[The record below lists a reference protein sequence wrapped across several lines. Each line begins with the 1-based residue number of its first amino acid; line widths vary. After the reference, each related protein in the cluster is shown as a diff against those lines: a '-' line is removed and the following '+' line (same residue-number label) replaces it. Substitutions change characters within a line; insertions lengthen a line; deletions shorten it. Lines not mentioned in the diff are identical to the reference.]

1 MIPPGPALIF
11 RLVLPQIL
19 FVFCVYAI
27 KIAIENQGHTFSTS
41 TRWLLYIS
49 AFFARP
55 LWMLFLARPYMNI
68 LNARRAAAKGAVLPP
83 LVKES
88 SSEVLASVMRS
99 FGNGYIGK
107 LFVYHLPVPI
117 STVDPIRFKGE
128 AYLEWAQKYGNT
140 YMYQAYTETRVMT
153 LEPEH
158 IKAILAT
165 QFNNF
170 EKGLVNYQQL
180 KSLLGSGVFNSDG
193 DMWKNMTRPFFS
205 KNRISDSDIFE
216 RHADDTIS
224 AMKQRLA
231 QGYPIEFQDA
241 VGRFTLD
248 SATEFLFGKDVGSLG
263 AGLPYPRGTPIIQKD
278 SSTFN
283 HPSNVFVRAF
293 TQGQDQAA
301 LRGRRGDM
309 WPLAE
314 FWSDKVKAQRAHVDN
329 FTNPILQER
338 RYEQL
343 ARGTTSRSKESDED
357 GEGETFLDHLMRSTD
372 DDQIIR
378 DEIVNILVAGRD
390 TTASLLTFAI
400 YVLTERPELTERLRK
415 EILEFVGSNA
425 RPTYKNIADMKYLRA
440 FLNGLTFSGWK
451 SDILMK
457 FNPETL
463 RLYPPVPFNSRYSK
477 TSIVLPAKNGQPPL
491 YIPAGVNVF
500 LMHRRADLWGPDSL
514 EFDPDRFI
522 DDRAQRYLIP
532 NPFIFAA
539 FNAGPRIC
547 IGQQFAY
554 NEASYFL
561 IRFLQSFTG
570 FKVDWA
576 VQPESSR
583 PPAEWE
589 PLPGTT
595 KGREKVK
602 LSSHLTMVVKD
613 GLWVKMQ
620 EREIKL

>member
-27 KIAIENQGHTFSTS
+27 KTAIENQGHTFPTS
-41 TRWLLYIS
+41 TRWLLYVG

-83 LVKES
+83 LVEES

-107 LFVYHLPVPI
+107 LKFVYHLPVPI

-193 DMWKNMTRPFFS
+193 DMWKFHRNMTRPFFS
-205 KNRISDSDIFE
+205 KTRISDFDIFE
-216 RHADDTIS
+216 RHADNTIS

-241 VGRFTLD
+241 IGRFTLD

-263 AGLPYPRGTPIIQKD
+263 AGLPYPKGAPIIQKD

-329 FTNPILQER
+329 FTNPILQKR
-338 RYEQL
+338 RNEQL

-357 GEGETFLDHLMRSTD
+357 GEGETFLDHLIRSTD
-372 DDQIIR
+372 
-378 DEIVNILVAGRD
+378 
-390 TTASLLTFAI
+390 
-400 YVLTERPELTERLRK
+400 ERLRK

-440 FLNGLTFSGWK
+440 FLNGLIFSAWK
-451 SDILMK
+451 SHILMK

-463 RLYPPVPFNSRYSK
+463 RLYPAVPFNSRYSK

-500 LMHRRADLWGPDSL
+500 LMHRREDLWGPDSL

-547 IGQQFAY
+547 IGQQ
-554 NEASYFL
+554 
-561 IRFLQSFTG
+561 
-570 FKVDWA
+570 VDWA

-595 KGREKVK
+595 KGREK
-602 LSSHLTMVVKD
+602 D
-613 GLWVKMQ
+613 GLWVKIQ
-620 EREIKL
+620 ERELKV

>member
-19 FVFCVYAI
+19 FMFCVYAI
-27 KIAIENQGHTFSTS
+27 KTAIEIQGHAFSTS
-41 TRWLLYIS
+41 TRWLLYVG
-49 AFFARP
+49 AFLARP
-55 LWMLFLARPYMNI
+55 LWMLFLARPCINI
-68 LNARRAAAKGAVLPP
+68 LNTRRAAAKGAVLPP
-83 LVKES
+83 LVEES

-107 LFVYHLPVPI
+107 PPPSSITYPSI
-117 STVDPIRFKGE
+117 STIDPIRFEGE

-140 YMYQAYTETRVMT
+140 YRYQAYTETRVMT

-193 DMWKNMTRPFFS
+193 DINMTRPFFS
-205 KNRISDSDIFE
+205 KTRISDFDIFE
-216 RHADDTIS
+216 RHADDAIS

-241 VGRFTLD
+241 IGRFTLD

-263 AGLPYPRGTPIIQKD
+263 AGLPYPKGAPTIEED
-278 SSTFN
+278 SSSFT
-283 HPSNVFVRAF
+283 HPSNIFVRAF

-309 WPLAE
+309 WPMAE
-314 FWSDKVKAQRAHVDN
+314 FWSDNVKAQRAQVDN

-338 RYEQL
+338 RNEQL

-357 GEGETFLDHLMRSTD
+357 GESETFLDHLIRSTD

-378 DEIVNILVAGRD
+378 DELVNILVAGRD

-440 FLNGLTFSGWK
+440 FLN
-451 SDILMK
+451 
-457 FNPETL
+457 ETL
-463 RLYPPVPFNSRYSK
+463 RLYPAVPFNSRYSK

-570 FKVDWA
+570 FQVDWA
-576 VQPESSR
+576 AQPESSR

-602 LSSHLTMVVKD
+602 LSSHLTMVVKLIIED

>member
-27 KIAIENQGHTFSTS
+27 KSAIENQGHTFPTS
-41 TRWLLYIS
+41 TRWLLYVG

-83 LVKES
+83 LVEES

-99 FGNGYIGK
+99 FGNGYI
-107 LFVYHLPVPI
+107 
-117 STVDPIRFKGE
+117 GE

-193 DMWKNMTRPFFS
+193 KYFHMTSKNGTVDCEIITGDMWKFHRNMTRPFFT
-205 KNRISDSDIFE
+205 KTRISDFDIFE

-241 VGRFTLD
+241 IGRFTLD

-263 AGLPYPRGTPIIQKD
+263 AGLPYPKGAPTIQKD
-278 SSTFN
+278 SSTFD

-338 RYEQL
+338 RNEQL

-357 GEGETFLDHLMRSTD
+357 GEGETFLDHLIRSTD

-378 DEIVNILVAGRD
+378 DELVNILVAGRD

-440 FLNGLTFSGWK
+440 FLNGLTFSAWK
-451 SDILMK
+451 SHHILMK

-463 RLYPPVPFNSRYSK
+463 RLYPAVPFNSRYSK

-500 LMHRRADLWGPDSL
+500 LMHRREDLWGPDSL

-547 IGQQFAY
+547 IGQQ
-554 NEASYFL
+554 
-561 IRFLQSFTG
+561 
-570 FKVDWA
+570 VDWA

-620 EREIKL
+620 ERELKV